1 MDKNITVAVLTIFF
15 VVTVIVDTVKKRK
28 NVTKYDEE

>member
-1 MDKNITVAVLTIFF
+1 MDKNITVAVLAVLF

-28 NVTKYDEE
+28 NVAKHDEK